1 MDKGQGRTISNKSN
15 GNKAEP
21 SYPTTANP
29 GYPNTA
35 ETQENDHRF
44 NIMKVILVFK
54 REMNKSFK
62 VIQENTIKLVNE
74 INKIVQDV
82 EIEIEAIK
90 KTQSQR
96 IMEMKT

>member
-1 MDKGQGRTISNKSN
+1 
-15 GNKAEP
+15 
-21 SYPTTANP
+21 
-29 GYPNTA
+29 
-35 ETQENDHRF
+35 
-44 NIMKVILVFK
+44 MKVILVFK

-90 KTQSQR
+90 KTQS
-96 IMEMKT
+96 